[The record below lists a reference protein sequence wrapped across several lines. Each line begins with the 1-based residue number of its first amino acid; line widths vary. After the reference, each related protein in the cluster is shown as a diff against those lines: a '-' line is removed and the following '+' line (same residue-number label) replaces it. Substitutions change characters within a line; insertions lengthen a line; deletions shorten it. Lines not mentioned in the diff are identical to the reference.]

1 MSQLIGCMAE
11 SRTCTAVQK
20 ALATSH
26 RVTRLRP
33 LRHRP
38 PRRRPLPAT
47 GGPPRSLLSG
57 TPHSAE
63 RDSWA
68 GAVAL
73 GKGGTP
79 RISMKVGA
87 AAHPVF
93 EGPRGD
99 SYGRACPRRT
109 VEDSEPV
116 RSYFR

>member
-1 MSQLIGCMAE
+1 
-11 SRTCTAVQK
+11 K

-57 TPHSAE
+57 TPHSAQ

-68 GAVAL
+68 GAVAF
-73 GKGGTP
+73 GTGGT
-79 RISMKVGA
+79 RRSSVTVA
-87 AAHPVF
+87 AAADPAS
-93 EGPRGD
+93 EAPRGD

-116 RSYFR
+116 RPHCR